1 MKDVRTANGWYTF
14 NIMKTV
20 IQRVSRASVKVDGE
34 VTGAIENGFLVL
46 AGFQDSDD
54 LESVKAMAGKISR
67 LRIFQDEAGKMN
79 RSLLD
84 TGGAVLSISQFTL
97 YADCHKGNRPSF
109 ANAGSPAHAE
119 QMYGLFNKALRELG
133 LRVEEGIFGADMK
146 VELLND
152 GPVTVILDSKE
163 I

>member
-1 MKDVRTANGWYTF
+1 MCEPQMDGILLF
-14 NIMKTV
+14 IMKAV
-20 IQRVSRASVKVDGE
+20 IQRVKHASVAVEGKI
-34 VTGAIENGFLVL
+34 TGAIEEGFLVL

-54 LESVKAMAGKISR
+54 AASVRAMASKISR
-67 LRIFQDEAGKMN
+67 LRIFSDASGRMN
-79 RSLLD
+79 LSLLD
-84 TGGAVLSISQFTL
+84 IGGQVLSISQFTL

-109 ANAGSPAHAE
+109 AKAGSPAHAE
-119 QMYGLFNKALRELG
+119 QMYSLFNSALRECG
-133 LRVEEGIFGADMK
+133 LAVEEGIFGADMK

>member
-1 MKDVRTANGWYTF
+1 MKA
-14 NIMKTV
+14 V
-20 IQRVSRASVKVDGE
+20 IQRVTHASVRVDGRI
-34 VTGAIENGFLVL
+34 TGEIENGFLVL
-46 AGFQDSDD
+46 AGFQDTDD
-54 LESVKAMAGKISR
+54 EKNVKTMAAKISR
-67 LRIFQDEAGKMN
+67 LRIFSDAAGKMN
-79 RSLLD
+79 LSLLD

-109 ANAGSPAHAE
+109 TNAGSPAYAE
-119 QMYGLFNKALRELG
+119 AMYQKFNEALRDTG
-133 LRVEEGIFGADMK
+133 LRVEEGVFGADMK